1 MVNYQNGKIY
11 KIINDINDE
20 IYIGS
25 TTKLLCQR
33 LTQHRSDSRKNINRK
48 LFKFV
53 RENGGWR
60 NFRIIL
66 IEFHVCD
73 TKAELLRREQYHID
87 LLRPT
92 LNSNNASGWDIER
105 MSATNRNRFHV
116 KTHCECGIETTLLKK
131 KRHERSTKHQ
141 TWYQTTMKYKLEQ
154 MLANQ
159 IAIKER
165 INRLRQKLIPVF

>member
-105 MSATNRNRFHV
+105 MSATNRNKAPNMVSNNHEIQIRANASQSNSNKRTNQQV
-116 KTHCECGIETTLLKK
+116 TTKVNPCFLT
-131 KRHERSTKHQ
+131 RT
-141 TWYQTTMKYKLEQ
+141 
-154 MLANQ
+154 N
-159 IAIKER
+159 
-165 INRLRQKLIPVF
+165 F